1 MGCFVVGFKVGFWVV
16 GFWVVGFKVGFAD
29 VGLEVG

>member
-1 MGCFVVGFKVGFWVV
+1 VGCFVVGFKVGFWVV